1 MKRIAIL
8 GVFLLLGAATLTQ
21 AQGRKAAREARRQ
34 QQQQQQQV
42 HNAGNF
48 QTAMQALKDSSFVIE
63 VNQIQ
68 GQYGK
73 VVYVTANDNFVA
85 LNKNTSTVPLA
96 FNNGVPGLNG
106 AGGVTLSGTISDL
119 KIRTDKHGNV
129 TYQYQLQ
136 GNSISSTVI
145 ITLFNGDN
153 KVSVVLNST
162 YSNSRLTFFGRLYP
176 TSQSDVYKAQPN
188 ILIPWGL
195 VN

>member
-42 HNAGNF
+42 QNAGNF

-85 LNKNTSTVPLA
+85 LNKNTSTVQLA
-96 FNNGVPGLNG
+96 FNNGVPGHIAPPLCR
-106 AGGVTLSGTISDL
+106 AKFRRES
-119 KIRTDKHGNV
+119 H
-129 TYQYQLQ
+129 
-136 GNSISSTVI
+136 
-145 ITLFNGDN
+145 
-153 KVSVVLNST
+153 
-162 YSNSRLTFFGRLYP
+162 
-176 TSQSDVYKAQPN
+176 
-188 ILIPWGL
+188 
-195 VN
+195 

>member
-1 MKRIAIL
+1 M
-8 GVFLLLGAATLTQ
+8 Q
-21 AQGRKAAREARRQ
+21 
-34 QQQQQQQV
+34 
-42 HNAGNF
+42 NAGNF

-85 LNKNTSTVPLA
+85 LNKNTSTVQLA

-176 TSQSDVYKAQPN
+176 ASQSDVYKAQPN

>member
-42 HNAGNF
+42 QNAGNF

-85 LNKNTSTVPLA
+85 LNKNTSTVQQRR
-96 FNNGVPGLNG
+96 
-106 AGGVTLSGTISDL
+106 AGTQRCGRRDAVGY
-119 KIRTDKHGNV
+119 H
-129 TYQYQLQ
+129 
-136 GNSISSTVI
+136 
-145 ITLFNGDN
+145 
-153 KVSVVLNST
+153 
-162 YSNSRLTFFGRLYP
+162 FGPENPHR
-176 TSQSDVYKAQPN
+176 QA
-188 ILIPWGL
+188 W
-195 VN
+195 